1 MNTFKP
7 LSKISFKNDFITNLP
22 GDSILSRESRT
33 VINSCFSLI
42 EPEKTPEEK
51 LLGWS
56 QDLAQKFGIEKPE
69 IESESLKIL
78 TGNLLLSSMKP
89 FAACYGGHQ
98 FGHWAGQLGD
108 GRAIVLGELRD
119 LSGNSWELQLKGAGR
134 TPYSRYADGRAVLRS
149 SVREFLASEAM
160 FHLGV
165 PTTRALSLTSTGSS
179 VVRDMFY
186 DGNPIEE
193 QGAITSR
200 LAPCFIR
207 FGNFEILSSRQDYT
221 NLEKLVNWVIDT
233 QFTEIQ
239 ELKDY
244 SNDPKKRILFWFQE
258 ICRRTAIMICEWER
272 VGFVHG
278 VMNTDN
284 MSILGLTI
292 DYGPFGWMDSFDPNW
307 TPNTTDLP
315 RRRYCFGRQASIA
328 LWNLERLAEALI
340 PIVGDSQFFNSGLEF
355 YIKTYQTLR
364 LKMLENKLGLQSL
377 SGEKDQKF
385 IEDLFELLETGD
397 VDMTIFYRKLSE
409 LNYLELEGTQKNKD
423 IENFNVTIL
432 RESFYQEPR
441 EDFLKKLEGWLSDY
455 LLRVQNEGIDP
466 EVRKVQMNK
475 VNPKFIPR
483 NYLLFEVIQNM
494 EQGDHKMFEEFYQ
507 VLRNPYDENSNLERF
522 SQKRPDWAKTKAGCS
537 TLSCSS

>member
-1 MNTFKP
+1 
-7 LSKISFKNDFITNLP
+7 
-22 GDSILSRESRT
+22 
-33 VINSCFSLI
+33 
-42 EPEKTPEEK
+42 
-51 LLGWS
+51 
-56 QDLAQKFGIEKPE
+56 
-69 IESESLKIL
+69 
-78 TGNLLLSSMKP
+78 
-89 FAACYGGHQ
+89 
-98 FGHWAGQLGD
+98 
-108 GRAIVLGELRD
+108 
-119 LSGNSWELQLKGAGR
+119 
-134 TPYSRYADGRAVLRS
+134 
-149 SVREFLASEAM
+149 
-160 FHLGV
+160 
-165 PTTRALSLTSTGSS
+165 
-179 VVRDMFY
+179 
-186 DGNPIEE
+186 
-193 QGAITSR
+193 
-200 LAPCFIR
+200 
-207 FGNFEILSSRQDYT
+207 
-221 NLEKLVNWVIDT
+221 
-233 QFTEIQ
+233 
-239 ELKDY
+239 
-244 SNDPKKRILFWFQE
+244 
-258 ICRRTAIMICEWER
+258 
-272 VGFVHG
+272 
-278 VMNTDN
+278 MNTDN

-423 IENFNVTIL
+423 LENFNVTIL